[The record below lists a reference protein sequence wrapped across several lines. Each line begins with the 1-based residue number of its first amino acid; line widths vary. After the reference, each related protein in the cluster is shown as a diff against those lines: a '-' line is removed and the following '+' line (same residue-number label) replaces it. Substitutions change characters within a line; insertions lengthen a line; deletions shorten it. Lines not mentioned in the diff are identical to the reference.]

1 MIKKKHFSTFL
12 VSAAVSVAIFAS
24 PAMAGKKDVKAL
36 KKATKTCTK
45 VNPSDVEGCALTFSR
60 RHGNCLGCHSIKGGT
75 QAGNIGPGL
84 VAMKARFPDRAV
96 LRAQI
101 WDATVKN
108 PNSMM
113 PPFGK
118 HDALSESQIDKITDY
133 IHTL

>member
-1 MIKKKHFSTFL
+1 MIKRKHFSTFL
-12 VSAAVSVAIFAS
+12 VSAAVSVAMFATPS
-24 PAMAGKKDVKAL
+24 MAGKKDVKAL
-36 KKATKTCTK
+36 KKATKTCAK
-45 VNPSDVEGCALTFSR
+45 VSPSDVEGCALTFSR
-60 RHGNCLGCHSIKGGT
+60 RHGNCLGCHAIKGGS

-84 VAMKARFPDRAV
+84 VAMKARFPDKAV

-118 HDALSESQIDKITDY
+118 HKALSEGQIDTITDY